1 MRSIHRRD
9 RKLGWIANTAALP
22 GTALHSFKST
32 SSKLTPALTIAF
44 FTFVIVGCASNP
56 DPHSAPTEV
65 PDSFAT
71 TPSASTQH
79 VNTTGWWHDFG
90 DPVLDTLVARALSD
104 NFDLKAAWAR
114 YRQSIAIADQVG
126 SARLPQVTASAST
139 GRSKIISYFTG
150 TPKAQTSD
158 QFGLSLG
165 AQYEV
170 DVWGRL
176 ADLDQAATL
185 ESAAGREDAAS
196 LAMSIAAFTV
206 ETWRGLIAQTEQL
219 RLLQSQVSADSTY
232 LVLVELRFASGLAS
246 AVDVYQQRR
255 QSLAT
260 QTEIPPTEASITVLR
275 HQLAVLTGQQ
285 PTSLNSLDVSGN
297 LTLPPL
303 PETGL
308 PVEMLD
314 ARPDVR
320 AAWLRLRASDHRV
333 AAAAKDRLP
342 AVRLS
347 GSLGLSATELSTL
360 FDDWVYGISAGVVAP
375 LFDGGRRR
383 AAVRQQRAAVDAA
396 LAMLGSTMLT
406 ALREVEDAL
415 VRENRQREYVV
426 RLDEQVEVTERLLE
440 EAIVRYREGLS
451 DYLPVLNSV
460 QALHRLQRAQIGARA
475 QLSSYR
481 VQLHRALGGTWTDS
495 LGISDTAEE
504 QPAGQS
510 G

>member
-1 MRSIHRRD
+1 MRSTHRRD
-9 RKLGWIANTAALP
+9 RNSGWIAGTAALP
-22 GTALHSFKST
+22 GTTQHSFKST
-32 SSKLTPALTIAF
+32 SSKLTPALTIVF
-44 FTFVIVGCASNP
+44 FTLVIAGCASNP
-56 DPHSAPTEV
+56 DPHTAPTEV

-71 TPSASTQH
+71 QPSTPTQN
-79 VNTTGWWHDFG
+79 VNTTGWWHDFD
-90 DPVLDTLVARALSD
+90 DPVLDSLVARALSN

-139 GRSKIISYFTG
+139 GRARSISPIG
-150 TPKAQTSD
+150 PPVAKTSD
-158 QFGLSLG
+158 QFGMSLG

-176 ADLDQAATL
+176 ADLDRAATL

-196 LAMSIAAFTV
+196 LAMSLAAFTV

-219 RLLQSQVSADSTY
+219 RLLRSQASADSTY
-232 LVLVELRFASGLAS
+232 LSLVELRFASGLAS
-246 AVDVYQQRR
+246 AVDVFQQRR
-255 QSLAT
+255 QALAT

-285 PTSLNSLDVSGN
+285 PTSLNNLDVSGN
-297 LTLPPL
+297 LMLPPL
-303 PETGL
+303 PVTGL
-308 PVEMLD
+308 PIEMLD

-383 AAVRQQRAAVDAA
+383 AAVRQQRAALDAA

-426 RLDEQVEVTERLLE
+426 RLNEQVEVTERLLE
-440 EAIVRYREGLS
+440 EAVVRYREGLS

-504 QPAGQS
+504 PPARQS